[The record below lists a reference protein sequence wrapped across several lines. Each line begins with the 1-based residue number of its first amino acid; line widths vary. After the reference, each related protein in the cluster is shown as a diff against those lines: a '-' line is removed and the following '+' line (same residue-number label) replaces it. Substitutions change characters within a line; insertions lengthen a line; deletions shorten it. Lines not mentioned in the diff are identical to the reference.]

1 MTDRYMVLQI
11 KSPIL
16 GFESLQSV
24 VLKEMDELF
33 STLHTTNDSEISFTV
48 LNPFRLLDEY
58 DIEIPDSV
66 KMKLEI
72 DDDSTI
78 AVYCMVVRQDPV
90 EDSIVNFLAP
100 IIVNTKK
107 NLLAQV
113 TLNPK
118 DYEHLGIQDPISKY
132 SK

>member
-1 MTDRYMVLQI
+1 MGRYMVLQI

-33 STLHTTNDSEISFTV
+33 SSLHTTNDSEISFTI
-48 LNPFRLLDEY
+48 LNPYRLLPEY
-58 DIEIPDSV
+58 DIEIPDSA

-72 DDDSTI
+72 SDDSNI
-78 AVYCMVVRQDPV
+78 AVYCMVVTQDPIEESV
-90 EDSIVNFLAP
+90 VNFLAP
-100 IIVNTKK
+100 IIINKDKK
-107 NLLAQV
+107 LLAQV

-118 DYEHLGIQDPISKY
+118 DYEHLGIQEPISKY
-132 SK
+132 TK

>member
-1 MTDRYMVLQI
+1 MVLQI

-33 STLHTTNDSEISFTV
+33 SSLHTTNDSEISFTI
-48 LNPFRLLDEY
+48 LNPYRLLPEY
-58 DIEIPDSV
+58 DIEIPDSA

-72 DDDSTI
+72 SDDSNI
-78 AVYCMVVRQDPV
+78 AVYCMVVTQDPIEESV
-90 EDSIVNFLAP
+90 VNFLAP
-100 IIVNTKK
+100 IIINKDKK
-107 NLLAQV
+107 LLAQV

-118 DYEHLGIQDPISKY
+118 DYEHLGIQEPISKY
-132 SK
+132 TK